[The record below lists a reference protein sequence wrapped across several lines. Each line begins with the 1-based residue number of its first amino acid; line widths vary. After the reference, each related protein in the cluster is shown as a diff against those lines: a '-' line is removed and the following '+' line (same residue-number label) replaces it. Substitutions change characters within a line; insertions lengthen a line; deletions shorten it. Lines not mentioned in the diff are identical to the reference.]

1 MIEVVLPFDVMWLG
15 TVYEATGEKVRVPED
30 LAIALDLKPEPKK
43 APAKKDD

>member
-30 LAIALDLKPEPKK
+30 LAIALKLKPEPKR
-43 APAKKDD
+43 ATKKEG